1 MIYLVIESLKR
12 NINPIMLYKR
22 KHFFTLL
29 HFHKFIK
36 VWYLHISLISY
47 IIILASAIWTK
58 SEQLWTNDFNENE
71 YGLHQMKDHCQILPN
86 SNIFYLFNIFETH
99 SEVSF
104 PKIIYPKCEKRK
116 LKKII
121 IYIYLKYSNK

>member
-86 SNIFYLFNIFETH
+86 SNIFYSTYLKLTLKFHFQKLYIQN
-99 SEVSF
+99 V
-104 PKIIYPKCEKRK
+104 KKKK